1 MEAAGIEPTPGDAK
15 LPAESRP
22 YLATAW
28 NAWESPSHHVP
39 SCPALFQVIPQSPAT
54 YVQHGGRG
62 ERSDSWA
69 ATSDAGLSV
78 GMSCRLQF
86 GEAGERKIRI
96 VDVHVRFGGPLP
108 EGRDVL
114 ASFEP

>member
-1 MEAAGIEPTPGDAK
+1 MLPRTCELARAVHPASMCSRGGEGDGLAA
-15 LPAESRP
+15 AEVNEVVGGV
-22 YLATAW
+22 LARA
-28 NAWESPSHHVP
+28 V
-39 SCPALFQVIPQSPAT
+39 QQSAGT
-54 YVQHGGRG
+54 IRRKV
-62 ERSDSWA
+62 SKDSF
-69 ATSDAGLSV
+69 
-78 GMSCRLQF
+78 RLQF